1 MWAIMGIVKS
11 LEDAGFMV
19 ELLLKKLEKKQKI
32 KAMDILVY

>member
-1 MWAIMGIVKS
+1 MGIVKS

>member
-1 MWAIMGIVKS
+1 MGIVKS
-11 LEDAGFMV
+11 LEDVGFMV